1 MIICSYSTKCH
12 ELVCA
17 QYTFRAEQEKLKK
30 ENTTLD
36 SDREYLKRKK
46 HELDKERAH
55 VKRLYVDKM
64 KQMQQL
70 RQDKDSLQQQYHG
83 MAKWAAVLETKNKSM
98 CRRRMLL

>member
-17 QYTFRAEQEKLKK
+17 QYTFRAEKENLKK

-55 VKRLYVDKM
+55 VKRLHVDKM

-70 RQDKDSLQQQYHG
+70 RQDKDSLYNSNIMGWPNGQ
-83 MAKWAAVLETKNKSM
+83 
-98 CRRRMLL
+98 RR

>member
-1 MIICSYSTKCH
+1 MS
-12 ELVCA
+12 A
-17 QYTFRAEQEKLKK
+17 QYTFRSEQEKLKK

-55 VKRLYVDKM
+55 VKRLHVDKM

-83 MAKWAAVLETKNKSM
+83 MAKWAAALETKNKSM

>member
-12 ELVCA
+12 ELMSA
-17 QYTFRAEQEKLKK
+17 QYTFRSEQEKLKK

-46 HELDKERAH
+46 HELDN
-55 VKRLYVDKM
+55 VKRLHVDKM

-83 MAKWAAVLETKNKSM
+83 MAKWAAALETKNKSM

>member
-1 MIICSYSTKCH
+1 M
-12 ELVCA
+12 
-17 QYTFRAEQEKLKK
+17 
-30 ENTTLD
+30 D

-55 VKRLYVDKM
+55 VKRLHVDKM

-83 MAKWAAVLETKNKSM
+83 MAKWAAALETKNKSM